1 MPVAA
6 LWPFVLAIVAYTS
19 YQIVIKLVRPDVPI
33 LAVLA
38 FAYLVSCVTAVTLWL
53 VAPGLG
59 ESRLQ
64 GRDMVMAAL
73 IGVSIVGIEFGF
85 ASAFRA
91 GQPINTTGAIV
102 NVATALLVVPIGYAV
117 FGEQMSGVK
126 LAGLALCCAGLV
138 LLASK

>member
-6 LWPFVLAIVAYTS
+6 LWPFVLAIVAYSS
-19 YQIVIKLVRPDVPI
+19 YQLVLKLVRPDVHI

-38 FAYLVSCVTAVTLWL
+38 FAYLVSCATAVTLWL
-53 VAPGLG
+53 MNPGLG
-59 ESRLQ
+59 DNRLQ
-64 GRDMVMAAL
+64 GRDMMMAAL

-126 LAGLALCCAGLV
+126 LAGLALCCGGLM
-138 LLASK
+138 LLAWK

>member
-53 VAPGLG
+53 VTPGLG
-59 ESRLQ
+59 ESRLP

>member
-19 YQIVIKLVRPDVPI
+19 YQLVLKLVRPDVHI

-38 FAYLVSCVTAVTLWL
+38 FAYLVSCATAVTLWL
-53 VAPGLG
+53 MNPGLG
-59 ESRLQ
+59 DSRLQ
-64 GRDMVMAAL
+64 GRDMMMAAL

-85 ASAFRA
+85 ASAYRA

-102 NVATALLVVPIGYAV
+102 NVATALLVVPIGFAV

-126 LAGLALCCAGLV
+126 LAGLALCCAGLF
-138 LLASK
+138 LLAWK

>member
-1 MPVAA
+1 MPVFA

-19 YQIVIKLVRPDVPI
+19 YQLVLKLVRPDVPI

-38 FAYLVSCVTAVTLWL
+38 FAYLVSCATAVTLWL
-53 VAPGLG
+53 VNAGHG

-102 NVATALLVVPIGYAV
+102 NVATALLVVPIGYVV

-126 LAGLALCCAGLV
+126 IAGLALCCGGLI
-138 LLASK
+138 LLAWK